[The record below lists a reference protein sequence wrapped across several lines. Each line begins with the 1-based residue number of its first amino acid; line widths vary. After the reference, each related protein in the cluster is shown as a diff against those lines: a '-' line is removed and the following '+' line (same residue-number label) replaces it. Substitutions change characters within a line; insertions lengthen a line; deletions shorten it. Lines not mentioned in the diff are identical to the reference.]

1 MRRNIR
7 ESATRKIRESIKVIF
22 GGWSD
27 VVVQVRGYRVRLVIR
42 LREVIAEASGAS
54 GPSDLRADGLSAT
67 D

>member
-7 ESATRKIRESIKVIF
+7 ESAACKIGESIKVISSR
-22 GGWSD
+22 WRD
-27 VVVQVRGYRVRLVIR
+27 VIVQVRGYRACLVIR